1 VLGIDGTPSF
11 QREGRPGTVT
21 QQTLQIQAIVCFDAY
36 AGIKREA
43 SSVLPGTHGLHVFAL
58 EQSAPGERSLAG
70 GGKRAEKILCLLVAK
85 CNKVVY
91 SVFMRRLVGVAEEG
105 E

>member
-58 EQSAPGERSLAG
+58 EQSAPGERSRVG
-70 GGKRAEKILCLLVAK
+70 GSGQKKFCV
-85 CNKVVY
+85 C
-91 SVFMRRLVGVAEEG
+91 
-105 E
+105 